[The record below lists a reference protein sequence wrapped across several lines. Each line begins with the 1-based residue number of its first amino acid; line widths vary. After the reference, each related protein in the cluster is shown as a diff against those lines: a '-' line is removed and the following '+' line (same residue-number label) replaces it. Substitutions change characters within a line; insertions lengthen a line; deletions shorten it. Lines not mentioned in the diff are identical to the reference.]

1 MPLFTWND
9 SYSVG
14 ISSIDGQHRKL
25 FDTMNE
31 PHASMSKGTARET
44 TGRLLQDLLAY
55 TRTHFS
61 NEEAMLAN
69 VGYPQLDQHRQ
80 LHRVMTGRVAE
91 FSARFRRGD
100 AALSVH
106 MLTFLRDWLS
116 DHILRE
122 DRSYSG
128 WLAQRDVAVR

>member
-1 MPLFTWND
+1 MPLFTWNN

-14 ISSIDGQHRKL
+14 VSSIDGQHMKL
-25 FDTMNE
+25 FDLMNE
-31 PHASMSKGTARET
+31 LHTSMSNGTAREV

-61 NEEAMLAN
+61 NEEAMLARAA
-69 VGYPQLDQHRQ
+69 YPQLDQHRL
-80 LHRVMTGRVAE
+80 LHRSMTKKVAD
-91 FSARFRRGD
+91 FSARFQRGE

-122 DRSYSG
+122 DFAYSG
-128 WLAQRDVAVR
+128 WLAQRNVTAR